1 MFFTSLPREIIF
13 QILRE
18 AVLSRG
24 IQRAQH
30 LRYVSR
36 AWNEAVTRA
45 IVESGVL
52 ETKRRR
58 SQSNFWPRCAA
69 YRALSDKFFREA
81 KVPIRLYVVRLV
93 AERVLDYSNSNART
107 PTDSSIV
114 TLKDALETVCT
125 MRHTSMGTVD
135 AQGEDLW
142 DIHIAVPQAM
152 TRKMKAYYDE
162 VLLGTAAWLNELGL
176 LKETLESLE
185 DLTGPRKHILQYA
198 ISAAAY
204 KGHNEAV
211 MLLVEAIKDPQVKS
225 EAGQVLIQS
234 ASKGNQLST
243 VELGLELDYVEHN
256 THFLERALANTSALP
271 IYERLY
277 EVTRDVGLASLRSYP
292 LFLVTRLLPDYMRE
306 MVDIG
311 AVSIMDHLLRQADL
325 KLVTW
330 YKPTLGMEA
339 NPLYRAARSGRL
351 EAVACLL
358 PGSKRFPLSHDVLLA
373 AAKSGNPGV
382 VQLLLEQPATAD
394 WPLGEALKEAIC
406 REHEKVARMLLA
418 APGGCL
424 FRDASTLLG

>member
-18 AVLSRG
+18 AVLNRD

-52 ETKRRR
+52 DTKPRR
-58 SQSNFWPRCAA
+58 SKSNFWPQYAA

-93 AERVLDYSNSNART
+93 AERVLDYSNSKART
-107 PTDSSIV
+107 PTNSGIV

-125 MRHTSMGTVD
+125 MRHTSLGTVD

-176 LKETLESLE
+176 LKETLDSLE
-185 DLTGPRKHILQYA
+185 DLTGPRN
-198 ISAAAY
+198 AAAY

-311 AVSIMDHLLRQADL
+311 AVSILDHLLRQADL

-358 PGSKRFPLSHDVLLA
+358 PDSRRFPLSHDVLLA
-373 AAKSGNPGV
+373 AAKSGNPDV
-382 VQLLLEQPATAD
+382 VQLLLE
-394 WPLGEALKEAIC
+394 
-406 REHEKVARMLLA
+406 
-418 APGGCL
+418 
-424 FRDASTLLG
+424 